1 MATEE
6 EIREMIKENLVKYR
20 KANNLTGEDVSEAL
34 NMNHGTYRSWET
46 GRSSP
51 KFSSVIK
58 LSQIYGVTVDNL
70 LYDHDMLNNSP
81 YSRLESPRGSSYNS
95 DIYGDDYLSQL
106 SNWEKVVIMKIRQ
119 LNQEDKDKVVELLK
133 ELNK

>member
-1 MATEE
+1 MLSED
-6 EIREMIKENLVKYR
+6 EIKVMIKENLVKYR
-20 KANNLTGEDVSEAL
+20 KANKLTGEDVADAL

-70 LYDHDMLNNSP
+70 LYDHEKLHDANRMIVANT
-81 YSRLESPRGSSYNS
+81 EYNK
-95 DIYGDDYLSQL
+95 DVYGDDYLSQL
-106 SNWEKVVIMKIRQ
+106 SNWEKIMIMKIRQ
-119 LNQEDKDKVVELLK
+119 LNQEDRKKVTDLIKDLMK
-133 ELNK
+133 

>member
-6 EIREMIKENLVKYR
+6 QIKEMIKENLVKYR
-20 KANNLTGEDVSEAL
+20 KANKLTGEEVSEAL

-58 LSQIYGVTVDNL
+58 LAQIYGVSVESL
-70 LYDHDMLNNSP
+70 LCDHQELIGASKGRLQSP
-81 YSRLESPRGSSYNS
+81 SDYNS
-95 DIYGDDYLSQL
+95 DVYGDDYLSQL

-119 LNQEDKDKVVELLK
+119 LNQDDKKKVVDLLK
-133 ELNK
+133 DLLK